1 MASKLFMQDGQTVV
15 YCKGSDTIRIKPNN
29 YCLMSHRSGSWEMF
43 PDAAAPLAVVVAA
56 TAAVMV
62 HSLRWGSG
70 EAMAQHINDVL
81 PLYQSHNMMAAIEAI
96 DGFSLGNKIS
106 VFGGEQR

>member
-29 YCLMSHRSGSWEMF
+29 YCLMSHRSGSWDMW
-43 PDAAAPLAVVVAA
+43 PDMAAPLSVVIAA
-56 TAAVMV
+56 TAANMV
-62 HSLRWGSG
+62 HGLRWGSG

-81 PLYQSHNMMAAIEAI
+81 PLYHSHNMMAAIEAI
-96 DGFSLGNKIS
+96 DSFSLGNKAS
-106 VFGGEQR
+106 VFGGAA

>member
-1 MASKLFMQDGQTVV
+1 MANKLFMQDGKTVV

-43 PDAAAPLAVVVAA
+43 PDASAPLAVVVAA

-70 EAMAQHINDVL
+70 RSMADHINAVM
-81 PLYQSHNMMAAIEAI
+81 PLYRSHNMMTAIEAI
-96 DGFSLGNKIS
+96 DSYSAGLC
-106 VFGGEQR
+106 R

>member
-56 TAAVMV
+56 T
-62 HSLRWGSG
+62 
-70 EAMAQHINDVL
+70 
-81 PLYQSHNMMAAIEAI
+81 
-96 DGFSLGNKIS
+96 
-106 VFGGEQR
+106 

>member
-1 MASKLFMQDGQTVV
+1 MASKLFIQDGQTVV

-29 YCLMSHRSGSWEMF
+29 YCLMSHRSGSWEMS

-56 TAAVMV
+56 TAAIMV

-70 EAMAQHINDVL
+70 RSMADHINAVM
-81 PLYQSHNMMAAIEAI
+81 PLYHSHNMTAALEAI
-96 DGFSLGNKIS
+96 DSISAGNQTT
-106 VFGGEQR
+106 VFGG

>member
-1 MASKLFMQDGQTVV
+1 MIMTSKLFMQDGQTVV

-56 TAAVMV
+56 
-62 HSLRWGSG
+62 L
-70 EAMAQHINDVL
+70 
-81 PLYQSHNMMAAIEAI
+81 EAI
-96 DGFSLGNKIS
+96 DSYSAGNQTT
-106 VFGGEQR
+106 VYGG

>member
-1 MASKLFMQDGQTVV
+1 MANKLFMQENQTVV
-15 YCKGSDTIRIKPNN
+15 YCKGSDTIRVKPNN
-29 YCLMSHRSGSWEMF
+29 YCLMSHRSGSWETF

-62 HSLRWGSG
+62 HGLRWGCG

-81 PLYQSHNMMAAIEAI
+81 PLYHSHNMIAAIEAI

-106 VFGGEQR
+106 VFGGEQL

>member
-1 MASKLFMQDGQTVV
+1 MAKKLFMQEWQTVV
-15 YCKGSDTIRIKPNN
+15 YCKGSDTIRIAPNN

-70 EAMAQHINDVL
+70 GSMADHINTVM
-81 PLYQSHNMMAAIEAI
+81 PLYRSHNMRAALEAI
-96 DGFSLGNKIS
+96 DSYSAGNQTT
-106 VFGGEQR
+106 VFGC